1 MEPEVYLRHI
11 ENEETHWWFKS
22 RRKIICSIIE
32 RNLLSG
38 EKKLNI
44 LDYGAGSG
52 TNVEMLST
60 FGDVYVY
67 EKDEK
72 TSKFLI
78 EKFKNNKNIKIVNQ
92 LDYKDFFDLIIA
104 ADVIEHIEDDNAILK
119 YFSNLLN
126 ENGKILLTVPAYNF
140 LYSSKDRILHHH
152 RRYNKK
158 RLKSLVEKYFEII
171 KLTYY
176 NFFLFAP
183 LALSILFLKLF
194 KINFI
199 NSVETKPNR
208 IINEFLFMIFN
219 MEKYL
224 LRIFNFPFGLSLI
237 LIARKIR

>member
-38 EKKLNI
+38 GKKLNI
-44 LDYGAGSG
+44 LDYGACGG
-52 TNVEMLST
+52 TNVEMLSY
-60 FGDVYVY
+60 FGNVYVY

-104 ADVIEHIEDDNAILK
+104 ADVIEHIEDDAVILK
-119 YFSNLLN
+119 YFSNLL
-126 ENGKILLTVPAYNF
+126 
-140 LYSSKDRILHHH
+140 
-152 RRYNKK
+152 
-158 RLKSLVEKYFEII
+158 
-171 KLTYY
+171 
-176 NFFLFAP
+176 
-183 LALSILFLKLF
+183 
-194 KINFI
+194 
-199 NSVETKPNR
+199 
-208 IINEFLFMIFN
+208 NEFLFMIFN

-237 LIARKIR
+237 LIARKIK